1 MVLIM
6 PKMSGYVKTFK
17 VEDKINQLMSLCVD
31 DEKLL
36 QKCKPIW
43 IKIEDLKN
51 IKLNTLPVYDNRYIK
66 AKIRTYGDKV
76 YTNFRELNVPED
88 DIECETFTV
97 IFVDSLLVYENKYYL
112 QVYLDNCTYK
122 IVNKQMTDYL
132 DENIFED

>member
-1 MVLIM
+1 M
-6 PKMSGYVKTFK
+6 
-17 VEDKINQLMSLCVD
+17 E
-31 DEKLL
+31 
-36 QKCKPIW
+36 
-43 IKIEDLKN
+43 LKN

-66 AKIRTYGDKV
+66 TKIRTYGDKV